1 MGRFFLFTRRKNMK
15 RMLSGIKPS
24 GELTLGNY
32 LGALRNFVNFQDE
45 FEMVVFIANLHC
57 ITVYQDPKELRQYL
71 KDAVALYLASGL
83 DPQRSIIFLQ
93 SDVMEHAQL
102 GFILACNSY
111 LGEMNRMTQYKDK
124 MAKGENALTVGFYT
138 YPTLMAADILIYDPD
153 YVPVGDDQKQHVEIA
168 RDIAERFNNR
178 YSPTFKVPEPLIPKV
193 GARIMSLSD
202 PSKKMSKSDHQDKGV
217 IYMLD
222 EPSVIRKKVASAVTD
237 SLGKV
242 AFDPKEQP
250 GIANLLQILASCKN
264 TTIEQVL
271 PEVEHLNYG
280 EFKKVVAEA
289 IIELIEPIQ
298 KKYHEIVSTDL
309 LEKTLF
315 EGKLKAQAIASRK
328 LKKVQQKVGLEI
340 FKK

>member
-1 MGRFFLFTRRKNMK
+1 MGRFFLFTWRKNMK

-289 IIELIEPIQ
+289 IIELLEPIQ